1 MLTPLDIQNK
11 EFKKSM
17 RGYKETDVDSFLD
30 EIIVDYEKIYKENI
44 ELKDKIS
51 SLNEEI
57 AKYNNLEETLK
68 STLVM
73 AQSTADDV
81 TSSARKKAEL
91 IIEDAEIHSKNIINN
106 AQDHVKEINREYD
119 YLKKEMFIFKTR
131 YQSFIQAQL
140 ISLEEFYKDY
150 ESNEANNFVESH
162 ENIEENL
169 DDVSDVSDIEDL
181 ENADDIN
188 NVDDL
193 GA

>member
-1 MLTPLDIQNK
+1 MITPLDIQSK
-11 EFKKSM
+11 EFKKTLS
-17 RGYKETDVDSFLD
+17 GYKSKDVDEFLD
-30 EIIVDYEKIYKENI
+30 NINDDYERLYRENI
-44 ELKDKIS
+44 ELKDKIGI
-51 SLNEEI
+51 LTDQI
-57 AKYNNLEETLK
+57 RQYNNLEETLK

-91 IIEDAEIHSKNIINN
+91 IIEDAEIHAKNLIND

-140 ISLEEFYKDY
+140 ISLEEFYRDY
-150 ESNEANNFVESH
+150 EDKEIEMLIETEEIEQNNIEES
-162 ENIEENL
+162 NIEENS
-169 DDVSDVSDIEDL
+169 VEDID
-181 ENADDIN
+181 N
-188 NVDDL
+188 L

>member
-1 MLTPLDIQNK
+1 MITPLDIQSK
-11 EFKKSM
+11 EFKKAIS
-17 RGYKETDVDSFLD
+17 GYKSKDVDEFLD
-30 EIIVDYEKIYKENI
+30 NINDDYERLYRENI
-44 ELKDKIS
+44 ELKDKIGI
-51 SLNEEI
+51 LTDQI
-57 AKYNNLEETLK
+57 RQYNNLEETLK

-91 IIEDAEIHSKNIINN
+91 IIEDAEIHAKGLIND
-106 AQDHVKEINREYD
+106 AKDHVKEINIEYD

-150 ESNEANNFVESH
+150 EDKESEIFVES
-162 ENIEENL
+162 EEIEENNMEVNNVE
-169 DDVSDVSDIEDL
+169 DIDIEDI
-181 ENADDIN
+181 DIEDIDN
-188 NVDDL
+188 L